1 MSDQPFGDRH
11 GPTPDEMRRAFDA
24 RTAIP
29 PRTEPSRYD
38 RLSPFAR
45 ALVDDYDALDLAE
58 MLVAAQDQLAALR
71 QVARG
76 YCPHCGRG
84 DAGVTTDQWEQQ
96 RQRAD
101 QAEAALARVRRLAT
115 LIRAGAPW
123 TANHDTLADHIL
135 AALDNPAATQAT
147 NEPHT
152 GLVVQPYRN
161 DHGNPA
167 WVFRCWGTD
176 TCDGWLSLDH
186 TSEQS
191 ARRAR
196 DRHVAEEHATPAWT
210 EPTHDHPCTATI
222 KGRATPGGRQVQC
235 TREAGHPENH
245 VGPKQGSNGRVLW
258 TDRNTGAVPHRRG

>member
-1 MSDQPFGDRH
+1 MTDRH
-11 GPTPDEMRRAFDA
+11 TVN
-24 RTAIP
+24 TI
-29 PRTEPSRYD
+29 TS
-38 RLSPFAR
+38 
-45 ALVDDYDALDLAE
+45 DALDALYEQLEAAE
-58 MLVAAQDQLAALR
+58 NSEAQRQLATAQESFASATTR
-71 QVARG
+71 AAR
-76 YCPHCGRG
+76 
-84 DAGVTTDQWEQQ
+84 
-96 RQRAD
+96 
-101 QAEAALARVRRLAT
+101 AEAAIERVRRLADGWVKAGPPPLGT
-115 LIRAGAPW
+115 LMSRWWDKRLIE
-123 TANHDTLADHIL
+123 LL
-135 AALDNPAATQAT
+135 AALDEPAAGPAATEAT
-147 NEPHT
+147 DTQKNAMPAITT

-196 DRHVAEEHATPAWT
+196 DRHVAEEHAAPSWT

-222 KGRATPGGRQVQC
+222 EGRATPGGRPVTC